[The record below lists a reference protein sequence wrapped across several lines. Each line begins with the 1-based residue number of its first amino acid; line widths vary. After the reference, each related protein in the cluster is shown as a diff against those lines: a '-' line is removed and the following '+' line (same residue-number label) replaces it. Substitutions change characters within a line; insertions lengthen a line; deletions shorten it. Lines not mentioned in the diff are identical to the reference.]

1 MRFLGIFIFVLLILD
16 RGIAQTPEVLHTFWQ
31 QKEMKHAAIG
41 VSVKNVADG
50 KVVYE
55 YNAGMSLR
63 PASVLKLL
71 STSLALKLKGD
82 SLTFHTKVFYSGK
95 IRDGLLQG
103 NIVIEPGGD
112 PCLDSKYFKGNFLS
126 RLVDSIVRLGI
137 KQIEGNIIIENEG
150 QQPLVPGSW
159 LWEDV
164 ANYYAAL
171 YHPFNYRDN
180 TYTINLASGKP
191 GTPTR
196 VVSVIPSVPG
206 VKLRNGVVSSVK
218 QQDDAWIYGGPEAST
233 LSIRGT
239 IPANRSSFAVKGAM
253 HHPASVF
260 RAELEKELKNKGVV
274 LKKKK
279 DILTDR
285 QEFFTVE
292 SPLLKEIVFYTNK
305 NSVNLFAEA
314 LGALVSPS
322 EFETMVKEELNH
334 VGIDSSGITI
344 KDACGLSTSNA
355 LPAEMVADLLVWA
368 NKHLGDSFLASLPR
382 GGVDRGLRVYSADPV
397 LGANLRAKTGS
408 MFGVRA
414 LSGYLHTRKGETLAF
429 TIFVN
434 SYTGDPVKVQ
444 EAIRDFLRELAIQ

>member
-1 MRFLGIFIFVLLILD
+1 MRFLGIFIFVLLIFS
-16 RGIAQTPEVLHTFWQ
+16 RGTAQTSEVLHTFWQ
-31 QKEMKHAAIG
+31 QKEMKHAAVG
-41 VSVKNVADG
+41 VSVKNVTDG

-55 YNAGMSLR
+55 HNAGMSLR

-71 STSLALKLKGD
+71 PTSLALKLKGD

-95 IRDGLLQG
+95 IKDGVLQG

-112 PCLDSKYFKGNFLS
+112 PCLDSKYFKGGFLR
-126 RLVDSIVRLGI
+126 RLVDSIVSLGI
-137 KQIEGNIIIENEG
+137 KQIEGNIFIENEG
-150 QQPLVPGSW
+150 QQPFIPGSW

-171 YHPFNYRDN
+171 YHLFNYRDN

-191 GTPTR
+191 GARTR

-206 VKLRNGVVSSVK
+206 VKLRNEVVSSVK

-260 RAELEKELKNKGVV
+260 RAELEKELKTKGVV

-279 DILTDR
+279 DILVDR
-285 QEFFTVE
+285 KELFTVE
-292 SPLLKEIVFYTNK
+292 SPLLKDIVFYTNK

-314 LGALVSPS
+314 LGVLVSPS
-322 EFETMVKEELNH
+322 EFEIAVKEELSRM
-334 VGIDSSGITI
+334 GIDSSGITI

-355 LPAEMVADLLVWA
+355 LPAETVTDLLVWA
-368 NKHLGDSFLASLPR
+368 NKHLGDSFLASLPQ

-397 LGANLRAKTGS
+397 FGANLRAKTGS

-414 LSGYLHTRKGETLAF
+414 LSGYLHTRKGEILAF

-434 SYTGDPVKVQ
+434 NYTGDPVKVQ
-444 EAIRDFLRELAIQ
+444 EVIRDFLRELVRQ